1 MAVQLRNR
9 SDGQWE
15 QVQPQA
21 VIDANMRNYII
32 YGIEGLLMTLTNLPI
47 VLSVLRYKALRDQK
61 EFIIVAGLAFA
72 DGFHGF
78 AYLSAAIGRINL
90 LLKGDGFVL
99 KSRWHCGTT
108 VWNISW
114 TFANNLA
121 GLMLLVVSI
130 DRLIAVSIPLRYF
143 TFTKRYACILVGSA
157 FAYICIPATV
167 SFVLSYQYQKP
178 EFPAICQISNGMHDG
193 YYKYLVRFH
202 LVTSFGSVFLYGPVI
217 FMLKRTLRR
226 TVGRSEAEKISRL
239 KKVTY
244 TLGIHTCFTF
254 LFNMVPD
261 LLMMY
266 SNIPVANQTPISMM
280 LNLNAMVNIFIYT
293 LRFKEMRNG
302 LKALIMCRAKLPAAT
317 ANAPRVATNQRI
329 CSLLAFISSKL
340 TKAVTRVSPVE
351 FLQHPNRL
359 PKITSTP
366 ISSNP
371 VPHSNLSSDPIT
383 ALKLTS

>member
-1 MAVQLRNR
+1 MVVQLRNR

-21 VIDANMRNYII
+21 VIDANMRNFII
-32 YGIEGLLMTLTNLPI
+32 YGIEGLLMTLTNFPI

-72 DGFHGF
+72 DGFNGF
-78 AYLSAAIGRINL
+78 AFLAAAIGRINQL
-90 LLKGDGFVL
+90 LNSDAFVL

-108 VWNISW
+108 VWNICW

-143 TFTKRYACILVGSA
+143 TFTKRYAWILVGSA

-167 SFVLSYQYQKP
+167 SFVLSYQYQEP
-178 EFPAICQISNGMHDG
+178 EFPAYCLVGMGMHNG
-193 YYKYLVRFH
+193 YYEYFVMFH
-202 LVTSFGSVFLYGPVI
+202 LVTSFGSVLLYGPV
-217 FMLKRTLRR
+217 FFLLQKTLRR
-226 TVGRSEAEKISRL
+226 TAGTSEVNKMARL

-261 LLMMY
+261 LLILY
-266 SNIPVANQTPISMM
+266 SGTPSSSQTPFYM
-280 LNLNAMVNIFIYT
+280 LLNVNAMVNILIYMF
-293 LRFKEMRNG
+293 RFKEMRNG
-302 LKALIMCRAKLPAAT
+302 LKALIMCRTKMST
-317 ANAPRVATNQRI
+317 TTVNVHSIQTNQRSRNQSI
-329 CSLLAFISSKL
+329 FVPSKL
-340 TKAVTRVSPVE
+340 TY
-351 FLQHPNRL
+351 
-359 PKITSTP
+359 
-366 ISSNP
+366 
-371 VPHSNLSSDPIT
+371 
-383 ALKLTS
+383 